1 MDGKA
6 NNTDTPRD
14 QRLAVIA
21 ESLFLI
27 NLLLLPGIGFLG
39 LAYLFFKHR
48 NDTSTLALC
57 HLHQTFMAS
66 LFGGVLLVM
75 VNLWILW
82 LGGFHSSTTWLILIL
97 YFTIVHSSLVMLGI
111 VGLSRA
117 MGGRTFHFPLIGRL
131 DY

>member
-1 MDGKA
+1 MDEQATNGNA
-6 NNTDTPRD
+6 QG

-21 ESLFLI
+21 ESLYLA
-27 NLLLLPGIGFLG
+27 NLLLLPGLSFVI

-48 NDTSTLALC
+48 DHQSLVAQC
-57 HLHQTFMAS
+57 HLHQTFVAS
-66 LFGGVLLVM
+66 LFGGILLVA

-97 YFTIVHSSLVMLGI
+97 YFTIVHSTLVLLGI
-111 VGLSRA
+111 VGLARA
-117 MGGRTFHFPLIGRL
+117 MGGRTFHFPLIGRI